1 MQKAWIEEQVPQCG
15 YCQPGFIMSAVA
27 LLKANPK
34 PSDKDIDEV
43 LSNICRCGTYSAIR
57 RAVHRAAALLARR
70 AVKKWTRR
78 MAIIGGV
85 AGGGLLGVGFWFAR
99 ERDRLGERTL
109 FNVKP
114 NEAGLSGWVKITRD
128 NGVVVAVPRAEM
140 GQGVQTALAM
150 LVAEEMDARWNQMR
164 VEDPPENGVYRNV
177 DILIDGLP
185 FSPEEAGTVV
195 DVAHW
200 MAGKLGGVLGV
211 LATGGSTSVRDAWHP
226 MRVAGAVARDL
237 LLRAASRKAS
247 VPVGELVVV
256 DGEVRRKSGGRVATF
271 GELVDHVGDLS
282 SMPAPPLKKPSEFKL
297 IGKPLP
303 RLDIPAK
310 VLGVATFGIDVR
322 RPNLLYAAVLNAP
335 TFGGSATGFKVKG
348 SLPKGVET
356 VIIVPGGIAAIG
368 TSWWRANKL
377 LEEGVEVQWQP
388 GPEPNLD
395 SATLWRRYEGLMQDG
410 KPALTRTL
418 GEEKKPATVR
428 PIEATYRAPYLAHT
442 TMEPMNCTAQVT
454 RQGDKNGVEVWMPN
468 QSPTLMR
475 LVAGKTADVPQAE
488 VTVRTTFL
496 GGGFGRR
503 AEVDLVRQAV
513 TCAMAMPER
522 PVQVLWSREQD
533 IRHDYY
539 RPMALARWRA
549 ELDTS
554 GGAPKLV
561 SVAKR
566 QVAQSPADQFPAR
579 VIGLPSQGKPEGNA
593 VENPPYAFPFYKL
606 EAVVPDGSVPVGFWR
621 SVGHSHTAFFDE
633 SFVDELASALK
644 KDPFEFRRE
653 LLAGKP
659 RHLKVLET
667 AAKEAGWGQ
676 PLPAG
681 SGRGIA
687 LRASFGSIVAQVAEV
702 VVADGKTLQVKRVTC
717 AIDCGPVVNPAIV
730 RAQMESG
737 IIYGLSAALY
747 GEITLANGAVEQSN
761 FPDYD
766 AVRLADAPA
775 MTVHLVDT
783 GSSSIGGVGEPGTPP
798 IAPAVANAV
807 FAATGKR
814 LRNLPLRLG

>member
-1 MQKAWIEEQVPQCG
+1 M
-15 YCQPGFIMSAVA
+15 
-27 LLKANPK
+27 
-34 PSDKDIDEV
+34 
-43 LSNICRCGTYSAIR
+43 
-57 RAVHRAAALLARR
+57 
-70 AVKKWTRR
+70 KKWTRR

-99 ERDRLGERTL
+99 ERDRLGDRTL

-164 VEDPPENGVYRNV
+164 VEDPPEHSVYRNV
-177 DILIDGLP
+177 DILIDSLP
-185 FSPEEAGTVV
+185 FSPEEQGTVV

-211 LATGGSTSVRDAWHP
+211 LATGGSTSVRDAWYP

-237 LLRAASRKAS
+237 LLHAASRKAS
-247 VPVGELVVV
+247 VPVSELFVV

-303 RLDIPAK
+303 RLDVPAK
-310 VLGVATFGIDVR
+310 VLGAATFGIDVR

-335 TFGGSATGFKVKG
+335 TFGGSATGFKIKG
-348 SLPKGVET
+348 NLPKGVET

-368 TSWWRANKL
+368 SSWWRANKFL
-377 LEEGVEVQWQP
+377 QEGVEVQWQP

-395 SATLWRRYEGLMQDG
+395 SATLWRRYEGLMQEG

-418 GEEKKPATVR
+418 GEEKKPGTVR

-454 RQGDKNGVEVWMPN
+454 RQGDKNAVNVWMPN

-475 LVAGKTADVPQAE
+475 LIAGKTADVPQAQ

-513 TCAMAMPER
+513 TCATAMPER

-554 GGAPKLV
+554 GDAPKLV

-579 VIGLPSQGKPEGNA
+579 VVGLPTQGKPEGNA

-702 VVADGKTLQVKRVTC
+702 AVTDGKTLQVNRVTC

-783 GSSSIGGVGEPGTPP
+783 GSASIGGVGEPGTPP

-814 LRNLPLRLG
+814 LRSLPLRLG

>member
-1 MQKAWIEEQVPQCG
+1 M
-15 YCQPGFIMSAVA
+15 
-27 LLKANPK
+27 
-34 PSDKDIDEV
+34 
-43 LSNICRCGTYSAIR
+43 
-57 RAVHRAAALLARR
+57 
-70 AVKKWTRR
+70 KKWTRR
-78 MAIIGGV
+78 SAIIGGI

-99 ERDRLGERTL
+99 ERDRLGDRAL

-150 LVAEEMDARWNQMR
+150 LAAEEMDARWSQVR
-164 VEDPPENGVYRNV
+164 VEDPPEHGVFRNV
-177 DILIDGLP
+177 DILIDSLP
-185 FSPEEAGTVV
+185 FSPEETGTVV
-195 DVAHW
+195 DIAHW
-200 MAGKLGGVLGV
+200 LAGKAGGVLGV

-247 VPVGELVVV
+247 VPVSELVVV
-256 DGEVRRKSGGRVATF
+256 DGEVRRRSGGRVATF
-271 GELVDHVGDLS
+271 GELVDHVSDLS

-310 VLGVATFGIDVR
+310 VLATATFGIDVR
-322 RPNLLYAAVLNAP
+322 RPGLLYAAVLNAP

-348 SLPKGVET
+348 NLPKGVET

-377 LEEGVEVQWQP
+377 LQEGIDVQWQP
-388 GPEPNLD
+388 GPEPDLD

-410 KPALTRTL
+410 KPALVRTL
-418 GEEKKPATVR
+418 GEEKRAASTR

-442 TMEPMNCTAQVT
+442 TMEPMNCTAQVV
-454 RQGDKNGVEVWMPN
+454 REGEAAKVEVWMPN
-468 QSPTLMR
+468 QSPTLVR
-475 LVAGKTADVPQAE
+475 LIASKVADVPQAA
-488 VTVRTTFL
+488 VGVHTTFL

-513 TCAMAMPER
+513 TCALAMPDK

-533 IRHDYY
+533 IKHDFY

-554 GGAPKLV
+554 AGSPKLL

-566 QVAQSPADQFPAR
+566 QIAQSPSDKFTER
-579 VIGLPSQGKPEGNA
+579 IIGLSSSPKPEGNA

-606 EAVVPDGSVPVGFWR
+606 EAVVPDGTVPVGFWR

-633 SFVDELASALK
+633 CFVDEIAAALQ
-644 KDPFEFRRE
+644 KDPFEFRCE
-653 LLAGKP
+653 LLARNP

-667 AAKEAGWGQ
+667 AAKEAGWGT
-676 PLPAG
+676 PLPVG

-702 VVADGKTLQVKRVTC
+702 IVADGKTLQVKRVTC

-737 IIYGLSAALY
+737 IVYGLSAALY
-747 GEITLANGAVEQSN
+747 GEITLAGGAVEQSN

-783 GSSSIGGVGEPGTPP
+783 GSSAIGGVGEPGTPP
-798 IAPAVANAV
+798 IAPAVANAI

-814 LRNLPLRLG
+814 LRNLPLRL

>member
-1 MQKAWIEEQVPQCG
+1 
-15 YCQPGFIMSAVA
+15 
-27 LLKANPK
+27 
-34 PSDKDIDEV
+34 
-43 LSNICRCGTYSAIR
+43 
-57 RAVHRAAALLARR
+57 
-70 AVKKWTRR
+70 
-78 MAIIGGV
+78 MAIIGGI

-99 ERDRLGERTL
+99 ERDRLGDRTL

-128 NGVVVAVPRAEM
+128 NAVIVAVPRAEM

-150 LVAEEMDARWNQMR
+150 LVAEEMDARWNQVR
-164 VEDPPENGVYRNV
+164 VEDPPEHGVYRNV

-195 DVAHW
+195 DIARW
-200 MAGKLGGVLGV
+200 MAGKAGGVLGV
-211 LATGGSTSVRDAWHP
+211 LATGGSTSVRDAWLP
-226 MRVAGAVARDL
+226 MRFAGAVAREL

-247 VPVGELVVV
+247 VPVSELMVV
-256 DGEVRRKSGGRVATF
+256 DGEVRRKDGTRVATF

-282 SMPAPPLKKPSEFKL
+282 SMPPPPLKKPSEFKL

-303 RLDIPAK
+303 RLDIAAK
-310 VLGVATFGIDVR
+310 VLGAATFGIDVR
-322 RPNLLYAAVLNAP
+322 LPKLLYAAVLNAP

-368 TSWWRANKL
+368 SSWWRANKL
-377 LEEGVEVQWQP
+377 LGEGVEVQWLP
-388 GPEPNLD
+388 GPEPQLD
-395 SATLWRRYEGLMQDG
+395 SATLWRRYEELMQSG

-418 GEEKKPATVR
+418 GEATMPATVQ
-428 PIEATYRAPYLAHT
+428 PLEATYRAPYLAHT
-442 TMEPMNCTAQVT
+442 TMEPMNCTAQLLS
-454 RQGDKNGVEVWMPN
+454 RGGSKPGLEIWMPN

-475 LVAGKTADVPQAE
+475 MIGAEVAQLPQADV
-488 VTVRTTFL
+488 TVHTTFL

-522 PVQVLWSREQD
+522 PVQVLWSREED

-549 ELDTS
+549 ELDVS
-554 GGAPKLV
+554 GVAPKLV
-561 SVAKR
+561 RVAKR
-566 QVAQSPADQFPAR
+566 QVAQSPTDQFPAR
-579 VIGLPSQGKPEGNA
+579 VIGMPAQGKPEGNA
-593 VENPPYAFPFYKL
+593 VENPPYAFPAYQL
-606 EAVVPDGSVPVGFWR
+606 EAVVADGSVPVGFWR

-633 SFVDELASALK
+633 SFVDELAIALK
-644 KDPFEFRRE
+644 KDPLAFRRE
-653 LLAGKP
+653 LLAGEP

-667 AAKEAGWGQ
+667 AARESGWGQ
-676 PLPAG
+676 SLPVG

-702 VVADGKTLQVKRVTC
+702 AVVDGKTLQVKRVTC
-717 AIDCGPVVNPAIV
+717 AVDCGPVVNPAIV

-747 GEITLANGAVEQSN
+747 GEITLANGAVEQAN

-775 MTVHLVDT
+775 MAVHIVDG
-783 GSSSIGGVGEPGTPP
+783 GSSAIGGVGEPGTPP

-814 LRNLPLRLG
+814 LRSLPLRF

>member
-1 MQKAWIEEQVPQCG
+1 
-15 YCQPGFIMSAVA
+15 
-27 LLKANPK
+27 
-34 PSDKDIDEV
+34 
-43 LSNICRCGTYSAIR
+43 
-57 RAVHRAAALLARR
+57 
-70 AVKKWTRR
+70 

-85 AGGGLLGVGFWFAR
+85 AGGGFLGVGFWFAR
-99 ERDRLGERTL
+99 ERDRLGDRTL

-140 GQGVQTALAM
+140 GQGVQTAFAM

-164 VEDPPENGVYRNV
+164 VEDPPEHGVYRNV
-177 DILIDGLP
+177 DILIDALP
-185 FSPEEAGTVV
+185 FSPEEEGTVV
-195 DVAHW
+195 DIAHW

-247 VPVGELVVV
+247 VPVSELLVV

-271 GELVDHVGDLS
+271 GELVDHVSDLS

-335 TFGGSATGFKVKG
+335 TFGGSATGFKAKG

-368 TSWWRANKL
+368 TSWWRANKF

-388 GPEPNLD
+388 GPEPTLD

-418 GEEKKPATVR
+418 GAEKKPATLR

-454 RQGDKNGVEVWMPN
+454 RQGDKNAVEVWMPN

-475 LVAGKTADVPQAE
+475 LVAGKTADLPQAQ

-533 IRHDYY
+533 VRHDYY

-554 GGAPKLV
+554 ANTPKLV

-579 VIGLPSQGKPEGNA
+579 VVGLPTQGKPEGNA

-702 VVADGKTLQVKRVTC
+702 AVTDGKTLQVRRVTC
-717 AIDCGPVVNPAIV
+717 AVDCGPVVNPAIV

-783 GSSSIGGVGEPGTPP
+783 GASSIGGVGEPGTPP
-798 IAPAVANAV
+798 IAPAVANAI

-814 LRNLPLRLG
+814 LRDLPLRL

>member
-1 MQKAWIEEQVPQCG
+1 
-15 YCQPGFIMSAVA
+15 
-27 LLKANPK
+27 
-34 PSDKDIDEV
+34 
-43 LSNICRCGTYSAIR
+43 
-57 RAVHRAAALLARR
+57 
-70 AVKKWTRR
+70 
-78 MAIIGGV
+78 MAIIGGI

-99 ERDRLGERTL
+99 ERDRLGDRTL

-128 NGVVVAVPRAEM
+128 NNVIVAVPRAEM

-150 LVAEEMDARWNQMR
+150 LVAEEMDARWNQVR
-164 VEDPPENGVYRNV
+164 VEDPPEHGVYRNV
-177 DILIDGLP
+177 DILIDTLP
-185 FSPEEAGTVV
+185 FSPEEQGTVV
-195 DVAHW
+195 DLAHW
-200 MAGKLGGVLGV
+200 MSGKFGGVLGV

-256 DGEVRRKSGGRVATF
+256 DGEVQRKNGGRVATF

-282 SMPAPPLKKPSEFKL
+282 SMPAPPLKRPSEFKL

-310 VLGVATFGIDVR
+310 VLGAATFGIDVR
-322 RPNLLYAAVLNAP
+322 RPGLLYGAVLNAP

-356 VIIVPGGIAAIG
+356 VIIIPGGIAAIG

-377 LEEGVEVQWQP
+377 LQEGIEVQWQP

-410 KPALTRTL
+410 KPALVRTL

-428 PIEATYRAPYLAHT
+428 PVEATYRAPYLAHT
-442 TMEPMNCTAQVT
+442 TMEPMNCTAQVL
-454 RQGDKNGVEVWMPN
+454 REGDKAKVEVWMPN
-468 QSPTLMR
+468 QAPTLVR
-475 LVAGKTADVPQAE
+475 LIAAKVADVPQAA
-488 VTVRTTFL
+488 VSVHTTFL

-513 TCAMAMPER
+513 TCAMAMPGR
-522 PVQVLWSREQD
+522 PVQVLWSREED
-533 IRHDYY
+533 VRHDYY

-554 GGAPKLV
+554 GGTPKLV
-561 SVAKR
+561 SVSKR
-566 QVAQSPADQFPAR
+566 QVAQSPADQFPTR

-593 VENPPYAFPFYKL
+593 VENPLYAFPFYKL
-606 EAVVPDGSVPVGFWR
+606 EAIVPDGSVPVGFWR

-633 SFVDELASALK
+633 SFVDELAAVLK

-653 LLAGKP
+653 LLAKSP

-676 PLPAG
+676 PLPEG

-687 LRASFGSIVAQVAEV
+687 LRASFGSIVAQVVEV
-702 VVADGKTLQVKRVTC
+702 AVPDGKTLQVKRVTC

-730 RAQMESG
+730 RMQMESG

-775 MTVHLVDT
+775 MAVHLVDT
-783 GSSSIGGVGEPGTPP
+783 GSSFVGGVGEPGTPP
-798 IAPAVANAV
+798 IAPAVANAI

-814 LRNLPLRLG
+814 LRDLPLRLG

>member
-1 MQKAWIEEQVPQCG
+1 M
-15 YCQPGFIMSAVA
+15 
-27 LLKANPK
+27 
-34 PSDKDIDEV
+34 
-43 LSNICRCGTYSAIR
+43 
-57 RAVHRAAALLARR
+57 
-70 AVKKWTRR
+70 KKWTRR

-85 AGGGLLGVGFWFAR
+85 AGGGLLGVGFWFSR

-114 NEAGLSGWVKITRD
+114 NEAGLSGWIKITRD

-140 GQGVQTALAM
+140 GQGVQTAFAM
-150 LVAEEMDARWNQMR
+150 LVAEEMDARWSQMR
-164 VEDPPENGVYRNV
+164 VEDPPEHGVYRNV

-185 FSPEEAGTVV
+185 FSPEEEGTVV
-195 DVAHW
+195 DIAHW

-226 MRVAGAVARDL
+226 MRIAGAVARDL

-247 VPVGELVVV
+247 VPVAELVVV

-282 SMPAPPLKKPSEFKL
+282 SMPAPALKKPSEFKL

-310 VLGVATFGIDVR
+310 VLGAATFGIDVR

-335 TFGGSATGFKVKG
+335 TFGGAATGFKVKG

-377 LEEGVEVQWQP
+377 LQEGVEVQWQP
-388 GPEPNLD
+388 GPEPDLD
-395 SATLWRRYEGLMQDG
+395 SATLWRRYEALMQDG

-475 LVAGKTADVPQAE
+475 LIAGKTADVPQAQ

-522 PVQVLWSREQD
+522 AVQVLWSREQD

-549 ELDTS
+549 ELDMS

-579 VIGLPSQGKPEGNA
+579 VIGLPLQGKPEGNA

-653 LLAGKP
+653 LLARQP

-676 PLPAG
+676 PLPPG

-702 VVADGKTLQVKRVTC
+702 VVVNGNTLQVKRVTC

-737 IIYGLSAALY
+737 IIYGLSAALF

-761 FPDYD
+761 YPDYD

-783 GSSSIGGVGEPGTPP
+783 GSPSIGGVGEPGTPP

-814 LRNLPLRLG
+814 LRSLPLRLA

>member
-1 MQKAWIEEQVPQCG
+1 M
-15 YCQPGFIMSAVA
+15 
-27 LLKANPK
+27 
-34 PSDKDIDEV
+34 
-43 LSNICRCGTYSAIR
+43 
-57 RAVHRAAALLARR
+57 
-70 AVKKWTRR
+70 KKWTRR
-78 MAIIGGV
+78 SAIIGGI

-99 ERDRLGERTL
+99 ERDRLGDRAL
-109 FNVKP
+109 FNVRP

-128 NGVVVAVPRAEM
+128 NGVIVAVPRAEM

-164 VEDPPENGVYRNV
+164 VEDPPEHGVYRNV
-177 DILIDGLP
+177 DILIDSLP
-185 FSPEEAGTVV
+185 FSPEETGTVV
-195 DVAHW
+195 DIAHW
-200 MAGKLGGVLGV
+200 LAGKAGGVLGV
-211 LATGGSTSVRDAWHP
+211 LATGGSTTVRDAWHP

-237 LLRAASRKAS
+237 LLRAASRKVS
-247 VPVGELVVV
+247 VPVSELVVV
-256 DGEVRRKSGGRVATF
+256 DGEVRRRSGGRVATF
-271 GELVDHVGDLS
+271 GELVEHVGDLS
-282 SMPAPPLKKPSEFKL
+282 SMPVPQLKKPAEFKL

-310 VLGVATFGIDVR
+310 VLATATFGIDVR
-322 RPNLLYAAVLNAP
+322 RPGLLYAAVLNAP
-335 TFGGSATGFKVKG
+335 TFGGSATGFKVNG

-377 LEEGVEVQWQP
+377 LQEGIDVQWQP
-388 GPEPNLD
+388 GPEPDLD
-395 SATLWRRYEGLMQDG
+395 SASLWRRYEGLMQDG
-410 KPALTRTL
+410 TSALVRTL
-418 GEEKKPATVR
+418 GEETRTASQR
-428 PIEATYRAPYLAHT
+428 RIEATYRAPYLAHT
-442 TMEPMNCTAQVT
+442 TMEPMNCTAQVV
-454 RQGDKNGVEVWMPN
+454 REGDRAKVEVWMPN
-468 QSPTLMR
+468 QSPTLVR
-475 LVAGKTADVPQAE
+475 LIASKVADVPQAA
-488 VTVRTTFL
+488 VGVHTTFL

-513 TCAMAMPER
+513 TCALSMADK

-533 IRHDYY
+533 IKHDFY

-554 GGAPKLV
+554 AGAPKLL

-566 QVAQSPADQFPAR
+566 QIAQSPADKFTER
-579 VIGLPSQGKPEGNA
+579 MIGLSSSPKPEGNA

-606 EAVVPDGSVPVGFWR
+606 EAVVPDGTVPVGFWR

-633 SFVDELASALK
+633 SFVDEIAAALQ
-644 KDPFEFRRE
+644 KDPFDFRRE
-653 LLAGKP
+653 LLAKNP

-667 AAKEAGWGQ
+667 AAKEAGWGT

-702 VVADGKTLQVKRVTC
+702 SVADGRTLQVKRVTC

-737 IIYGLSAALY
+737 IVYGLSAALY
-747 GEITLANGAVEQSN
+747 GEITLAGGAVEQSN

-783 GSSSIGGVGEPGTPP
+783 GSSAIGGVGEPGTPP
-798 IAPAVANAV
+798 IAPAVANAI

-814 LRNLPLRLG
+814 LRNLPLRL

>member
-1 MQKAWIEEQVPQCG
+1 M
-15 YCQPGFIMSAVA
+15 
-27 LLKANPK
+27 
-34 PSDKDIDEV
+34 
-43 LSNICRCGTYSAIR
+43 
-57 RAVHRAAALLARR
+57 
-70 AVKKWTRR
+70 KKWTRR
-78 MAIIGGV
+78 LAIIGGI
-85 AGGGLLGVGFWFAR
+85 AGGGLLGVGFWFVR
-99 ERDRLGERTL
+99 ERDRLGDRAL

-150 LVAEEMDARWNQMR
+150 LAAEEMDARWSQVR
-164 VEDPPENGVYRNV
+164 VEDPPEHGVYRNV
-177 DILIDGLP
+177 DILIDSLP
-185 FSPEEAGTVV
+185 FSPEETGTVV
-195 DVAHW
+195 DIAHW
-200 MAGKLGGVLGV
+200 LAGKAGGVLGV

-247 VPVGELVVV
+247 VPVSELVVV
-256 DGEVRRKSGGRVATF
+256 DGEVRRRSGGRIATF

-297 IGKPLP
+297 IGKPLS

-310 VLGVATFGIDVR
+310 VLATATFGIDVR
-322 RPNLLYAAVLNAP
+322 RPGLLHAAVLNAP
-335 TFGGSATGFKVKG
+335 TFGGSASGFKVKG

-368 TSWWRANKL
+368 ASWWRANKL
-377 LEEGVEVQWQP
+377 LQEGIDVQWQP
-388 GPEPNLD
+388 GPEPDLD

-410 KPALTRTL
+410 KPALVRTL
-418 GEEKKPATVR
+418 GEERRAASTR

-442 TMEPMNCTAQVT
+442 TMEPMNCTAQVV
-454 RQGDKNGVEVWMPN
+454 REGDAAKVEVWMPN
-468 QSPTLMR
+468 QSPTLVR
-475 LVAGKTADVPQAE
+475 LIASKVADVPQEA
-488 VTVRTTFL
+488 VGVHTTFL

-513 TCAMAMPER
+513 TCALAMPDK

-533 IRHDYY
+533 IKHDFY

-549 ELDTS
+549 EIDTS
-554 GGAPKLV
+554 AGAPKLL

-566 QVAQSPADQFPAR
+566 QIAQSPADKFTER
-579 VIGLPSQGKPEGNA
+579 MIGLSSSPKPEGNA
-593 VENPPYAFPFYKL
+593 VENPPYAFPYYKL
-606 EAVVPDGSVPVGFWR
+606 EAVVPDGTVPVGFWR

-633 SFVDELASALK
+633 SFVDEIAADLQ

-653 LLAGKP
+653 LLGKNP

-667 AAKEAGWGQ
+667 AAKEAGWGT

-702 VVADGKTLQVKRVTC
+702 SVADGKTLQVKRVTC

-737 IIYGLSAALY
+737 IVYGLSAALY
-747 GEITLANGAVEQSN
+747 GEITLAGGAVEQSN

-766 AVRLADAPA
+766 AVRLADAPR

-783 GSSSIGGVGEPGTPP
+783 GSPAIGGVGEPGTPP
-798 IAPAVANAV
+798 IAPAVANAI

-814 LRNLPLRLG
+814 LRNLPLRL